1 MKKIIFTIIFTL
13 SSIIAHTQCIKGDC
27 QEGEGTY
34 RYDTGKF
41 EGVFKKGDP
50 FKGVYTD
57 NRWGGLVFE
66 GYFIDT
72 ENGPALDPTKK
83 GRFKSSDLELKGFI
97 TKVVQIKDGTEYIN
111 WELNGTG
118 ELKFFD
124 QSGGFMIKKGNF
136 INNDLDD
143 NNAEIIYLN
152 GNKYVGGVVNGKRQ
166 GLGKIITPDGG
177 TQQEGNWYDDEW
189 IDANKNNPYAI
200 PIIYDGNS
208 IYIEAGFGDKGATKE
223 PFVLDS
229 GASQVL
235 IKKSIFE
242 ALQKLNLI
250 KIKDS
255 RDNSFQIANGDII
268 YGQTYVIDEIW
279 LGKIPLKNIECS
291 VLENEKP
298 NSENLLGLN
307 ALLAFNKK
315 FSVNIESGE
324 LNFN

>member
-34 RYDTGKF
+34 RYDKGKF

-57 NRWGGLVFE
+57 TRFSDPIKFE

-72 ENGPALDPTKK
+72 ENGPALDSTKK
-83 GRFKSSDLELKGFI
+83 GRFKSSKLELKGFI
-97 TKVVQIKDGTEYIN
+97 SKVVQIKDGTEYIN
-111 WELNGTG
+111 WVLNGTG
-118 ELKFFD
+118 ELKFLY
-124 QSGGFMIKKGNF
+124 QSGGFTIEKGNF
-136 INNDLDD
+136 INNILDD

-200 PIIYDGNS
+200 PIIYNGNS
-208 IYIEAGFGDKGATKE
+208 IYIEVGFGDKGATKWT
-223 PFVLDS
+223 FVLDS

-268 YGQTYVIDEIW
+268 NGKTYIIDEMW

-291 VLENEKP
+291 VLENE
-298 NSENLLGLN
+298 NASNLLGLN

-315 FSVNIESGE
+315 FSVNIESSE